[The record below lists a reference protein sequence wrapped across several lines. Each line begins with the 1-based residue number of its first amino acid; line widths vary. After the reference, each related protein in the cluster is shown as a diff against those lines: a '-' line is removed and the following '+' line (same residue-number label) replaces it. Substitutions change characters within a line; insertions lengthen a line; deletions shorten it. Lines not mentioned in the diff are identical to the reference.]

1 MRSKRSPRNSPLRR
15 RRKQTPA
22 ADLRVQLE
30 IEHLKAI
37 LQDPLSTA
45 QQKALALSQIAECQE
60 SAAVA
65 LALPAD
71 WLRQMDLL
79 AE

>member
-65 LALPAD
+65 LAPPAD

>member
-1 MRSKRSPRNSPLRR
+1 MRSKHSPRNSPLRR